1 MNDLYRDG
9 TTFVQ
14 TLEEGKTG
22 NTASPFNDCKV
33 LIQVQVSIDG
43 EQIFS
48 NMGDTPL
55 LYDLEEFE
63 MPSVVKR
70 VLKQTKLNEL
80 VQIDSTKS
88 IKLLDHL
95 PDKHQVF
102 VHSKLSQFKDKV
114 TILVKLVEI
123 LQKPHLF
130 KVVINEK
137 VERLDFLAAVAQR
150 YIELE
155 PVSIPLG
162 LNHLKKAEKMYLRIQ
177 RYYRNKD
184 AMNNFLEEDTQT
196 LDYRNA
202 LDAIEAI
209 HSANFCNY
217 SSLLLKQNK
226 TNLALEK
233 INEGLQKIDHRDY
246 QSNLLKVKILCTQ
259 NKYAEAKEILADL
272 SKWHP
277 DNSSEIDQRLAQV
290 VKEEQTQA
298 QQEKEVYQNMFG
310 QQRDATE

>member
-1 MNDLYRDG
+1 M
-9 TTFVQ
+9 Q

-22 NTASPFNDCKV
+22 NTASPFNDCQV
-33 LIQVQVSIDG
+33 LIHVSVSVDG

-48 NMGDTPL
+48 NFEDTPL

-63 MPSVVKR
+63 MPAVLKR
-70 VLKQTKLNEL
+70 VLKQTKLNEV
-80 VQIDSTKS
+80 VQIESKNLM
-88 IKLLDHL
+88 KLVDHL

-102 VHSKLSQFKDKV
+102 EHSKLSNFKHSVLFK
-114 TILVKLVEI
+114 LKLVEI
-123 LQKPHLF
+123 VQKPHLF
-130 KVVINEK
+130 KVVISEK
-137 VERLDFLAAVAQR
+137 VDRLKFLAAVAQR

-155 PVSIPLG
+155 PVSVALG

-202 LDAIEAI
+202 LDSIEAI

-246 QSNLLKVKILCTQ
+246 KSNLLKVKILCTQ
-259 NKYAEAKEILADL
+259 NKYAEAKEVLGDL

-277 DNSSEIDQRLAQV
+277 DNASEIEQRLAQV
-290 VKEEQTQA
+290 EAEEQTQA
-298 QQEKEVYQNMFG
+298 QHEKEVYQNMFG
-310 QQRDATE
+310 QQKEQAE